1 MGAMPRHRRN
11 INGYSMMELLIVIAI
26 VSIVAALAR
35 PSVKP
40 YLESMR
46 LRSAANAVK
55 QQLVLAKT
63 RALGDANLH
72 TGVYFNTVANPDI
85 TQPFIDNNNN
95 NQYDSGSDQV
105 YMPAFK
111 LPVTDTLKIIA
122 DPLGNSAVI
131 FRGDGSAKSNITIC
145 IAGPYNKCDTIS
157 VLASTGRIKITKN
170 F

>member
-1 MGAMPRHRRN
+1 MPRHRRN

-95 NQYDSGSDQV
+95 NQYDSG
-105 YMPAFK
+105 PTRFTC
-111 LPVTDTLKIIA
+111 P
-122 DPLGNSAVI
+122 PLS
-131 FRGDGSAKSNITIC
+131 F
-145 IAGPYNKCDTIS
+145 P
-157 VLASTGRIKITKN
+157 
-170 F
+170 

>member
-1 MGAMPRHRRN
+1 MLRHQRN
-11 INGYSMMELLIVIAI
+11 INGYSMMELLVVIAI

-40 YLESMR
+40 YLESLR

-63 RALGDANLH
+63 RAIGDPNLH
-72 TGVYFNTVANPDI
+72 CGVYFGVGALSDTALSFFDVNS
-85 TQPFIDNNNN
+85 DNN
-95 NQYDSGSDQV
+95 YTAGTDQIF
-105 YMPAFK
+105 MPASV
-111 LPVTDTLKIIA
+111 LPISDTLKIVSGIN
-122 DPLGNSAVI
+122 PVI
-131 FRGDGSAKSNITIC
+131 FRGDGSAKYSLKIC
-145 IAGPYNKCDTIS
+145 ISNGYNKCDTIS